1 MSGLSHIAKEIY
13 QEQKGIAE
21 TQFALRQGQEKMGEA
36 LRNGMEM
43 FNDAYTQIEEEVETL
58 KANTN
63 EIEGE
68 ISLLGN
74 SISSKMSDLQSKTDD
89 IGAMAGNSLDKQKEL
104 LDGQSVALDGLQF
117 LTRFQTEAMQESRST
132 LKHLAEFS
140 QDQQQD
146 LAKRQ
151 EQLQQ
156 VHAHLFENSKSMLAA
171 QVTFEAKQANMFV
184 ALDKLFALH
193 NAMLLESRVIKAFFI
208 YLLSIF
214 VIYMFTS
221 TKQTYTIRPRLYIG
235 LCVTLA
241 LEVASLRFVNDAEHR
256 AWINH
261 CQVFAAFTFR
271 DYEALNHNMRS
282 QREEVSCDDEDTK
295 SELDWSSWIDT

>member
-43 FNDAYTQIEEEVETL
+43 FNDAYTQIEEGVETL

-117 LTRFQTEAMQESRST
+117 LTRFQTEAMQESR
-132 LKHLAEFS
+132 
-140 QDQQQD
+140 
-146 LAKRQ
+146 
-151 EQLQQ
+151 
-156 VHAHLFENSKSMLAA
+156 
-171 QVTFEAKQANMFV
+171 
-184 ALDKLFALH
+184 
-193 NAMLLESRVIKAFFI
+193 
-208 YLLSIF
+208 
-214 VIYMFTS
+214 
-221 TKQTYTIRPRLYIG
+221 
-235 LCVTLA
+235 
-241 LEVASLRFVNDAEHR
+241 
-256 AWINH
+256 
-261 CQVFAAFTFR
+261 
-271 DYEALNHNMRS
+271 
-282 QREEVSCDDEDTK
+282 
-295 SELDWSSWIDT
+295 